1 MNEELIH
8 LIFNERQWS
17 WSLVGLLSILLALGV
32 RTLFLK
38 DILRSMKIRNK
49 SWYKRTLACYQKKS
63 LVGWIFFGLF
73 ILGIILL
80 WRMEPL
86 FLKYFS
92 FLEWFLFFISLFF
105 LSIFFH
111 LRAYTQ
117 SIIEALQ
124 ENVALD
130 KEL

>member
-1 MNEELIH
+1 MSEELIH
-8 LIFNERQWS
+8 LIFNERDWS
-17 WSLVGLLSILLALGV
+17 WSVIGLLSILIALGV

-49 SWYKRTLACYQKKS
+49 SWYQRTLAYYQKKS

-73 ILGIILL
+73 ILGVILL

-111 LRAYTQ
+111 VRAYTQ

>member
-32 RTLFLK
+32 RSLFLK

-49 SWYKRTLACYQKKS
+49 SWYRRALTYYQKRS
-63 LVGWIFFGLF
+63 LLGWIFFGLF
-73 ILGIILL
+73 ILGLVLL

-92 FLEWFLFFISLFF
+92 SLEWFLFFVSLFF
-105 LSIFFH
+105 LSVFFH

>member
-1 MNEELIH
+1 MNKELIH
-8 LIFNERQWS
+8 SIFNERDWS
-17 WSLVGLLSILLALGV
+17 WSVIGLLSILIALGV

-49 SWYKRTLACYQKKS
+49 SWYKRTLAYYQKKS